1 MNSFIHSF
9 IHYDICY
16 YFKNGHCNERFCPQN
31 LQDILKNES
40 IKLDW
45 TFKLSLMLDIVKGM
59 DYLHHSPLH
68 FHGHLSSTSCV
79 VDSRFVLKVTDFG
92 LNVLRRSDSE
102 KCPGFDHWTGKA
114 PELLRQSIPANGTQK
129 GDIYSFAIIAQE
141 VVYRRGPFYI
151 PNYGQLCRTVG
162 GCSPLRPHIDPAEG
176 VEELEGI
183 MVSCWREK
191 PAERPDF
198 SFLRTAIKKLFPNG
212 GSENILDNLLSR
224 MEQYACNL
232 EEIVSERTAELQEE
246 KKRAEGLL

>member
-1 MNSFIHSF
+1 MMIYV
-9 IHYDICY
+9 IIL
-16 YFKNGHCNERFCPQN
+16 RM
-31 LQDILKNES
+31 DILKNES

-45 TFKLSLMLDIVKGM
+45 TFKFSLMLDIVKGM

-92 LNVLRRSDSE
+92 LNILRHSDSE
-102 KCPGFDHWTGKA
+102 KSPGFDPWTALLWRA

-141 VVYRRGPFYI
+141 VVYLIHSTPSLYKVTLHNI
-151 PNYGQLCRTVG
+151 N
-162 GCSPLRPHIDPAEG
+162 PLRPHIDQAEG

-183 MVSCWREK
+183 MVSCWTEK

-198 SFLRTAIKKLFPNG
+198 SSLRTAIKKLCPNG

-246 KKRAEGLL
+246 KKRAEELLTQMLPR